1 MWSTRPPKDIKSNQP
16 TKTMTPYR
24 AAFVIQ
30 NAWRR
35 FEDDRRSQAYEAHI
49 ADLNATYYA
58 QCYTR
63 TYTDS
68 SDDEW

>member
-1 MWSTRPPKDIKSNQP
+1 M
-16 TKTMTPYR
+16 TMTPYR
-24 AAFVIQ
+24 AACVIQ

>member
-1 MWSTRPPKDIKSNQP
+1 MPSPRRPKEIKTP
-16 TKTMTPYR
+16 TMTMTPYR

-30 NAWRR
+30 SAWRR
-35 FEDDRRSQAYEAHI
+35 FGDDRQSQAYEAHI

-63 TYTDS
+63 AYTDS